1 MIEASNGERLVPSL
15 MILVNV
21 WAALR
26 SSNRLVDSSPP
37 IVIRFDQGLLLVFLV
52 WQESLYQ
59 IPKVGTFLF
68 SFSGNTPGSEVTRI
82 EQHLAYR
89 SNCRRLLMR
98 PRIILCKAC
107 PLSVYCEYE
116 QYKENAP
123 LCLCGGRVRSACP
136 RQHAAAVGD
145 RSY

>member
-59 IPKVGTFLF
+59 IPKVGTLLF
-68 SFSGNTPGSEVTRI
+68 S
-82 EQHLAYR
+82 L
-89 SNCRRLLMR
+89 RR
-98 PRIILCKAC
+98 
-107 PLSVYCEYE
+107 
-116 QYKENAP
+116 
-123 LCLCGGRVRSACP
+123 RVPPASFQGWRDTTLES
-136 RQHAAAVGD
+136 
-145 RSY
+145 